1 MQTRCPQCL
10 AVHPLEAD
18 RAEGED
24 GSFHCPD
31 CGANFDA
38 YAHLTDAE
46 PDVDAAETV
55 PDEPPEDQG
64 ELFGPRPRPQTPA
77 TPRFARQRIR
87 IRRPPQWRW
96 WLASLALLVMLLAI
110 YPIAD
115 REHLAARDPD
125 SPDSNWRPTLQRV
138 CGTLGCTLR
147 PWQELTAFEVTARDV
162 RLHPSVKGALLVT
175 VTFRNNA
182 AFAQEWPLLE
192 LTMSDLNGR
201 DIGMRRFRPQ
211 EYLGSATKAT
221 LIAPG
226 QSANAT
232 LEVVNPGRDA
242 VAFAFEFR

>member
-24 GSFHCPD
+24 GSFHCPA

-46 PDVDAAETV
+46 PDADAAEIEAE
-55 PDEPPEDQG
+55 EPLEEQG
-64 ELFGPRPRPQTPA
+64 ELFGPRPRPPPPA
-77 TPRFARQRIR
+77 APSFARARIR
-87 IRRPPQWRW
+87 LRRPPQWRW
-96 WLASLALLVMLLAI
+96 WLAGLGLLILLLAI

-115 REHLAARDPD
+115 RDRLARDAD
-125 SPDSNWRPTLQRV
+125 WRPTLQRV
-138 CGTLGCTLR
+138 CGTLGCTLQ
-147 PWQELTAFEVTARDV
+147 PWHELSAFEVTARDV

-182 AFAQEWPLLE
+182 VFAQEWPLLE

-201 DIGMRRFRPQ
+201 DLGMRRFRPQ
-211 EYLGSATKAT
+211 EYLGNATKAT

-232 LEVVNPGRDA
+232 LEVVSPGRDA

>member
-24 GSFHCPD
+24 GSFHCPE
-31 CGANFDA
+31 CSANFDA
-38 YAHLTDAE
+38 HAHLTDAE
-46 PDVDAAETV
+46 PDIDAAATV
-55 PDEPPEDQG
+55 ADEPPEDQG
-64 ELFGPRPRPQTPA
+64 ELFGPRPRPPQPA
-77 TPRFARQRIR
+77 APSFVHRRIR
-87 IRRPPQWRW
+87 IPRPPQWRW
-96 WLASLALLVMLLAI
+96 WLASLALLILLLAI
-110 YPIAD
+110 RPIAD
-115 REHLAARDPD
+115 RDRLARDPD
-125 SPDSNWRPTLQRV
+125 WRPSLQRI

-147 PWQELTAFEVTARDV
+147 PWHELSAFEVTARDV
-162 RLHPSVKGALLVT
+162 RPHPSAKGALLIT

-182 AFAQEWPLLE
+182 AFAQAWPLLE

-232 LEVVNPGRDA
+232 LEVVDPGRDA